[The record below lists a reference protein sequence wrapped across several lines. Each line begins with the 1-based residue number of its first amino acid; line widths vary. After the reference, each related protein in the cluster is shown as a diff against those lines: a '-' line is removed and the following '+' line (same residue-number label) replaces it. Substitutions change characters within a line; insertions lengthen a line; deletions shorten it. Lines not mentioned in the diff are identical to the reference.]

1 MSEPNPSL
9 IPSDDEYIQFMKQQ
23 SASIKRASE
32 EMRKLAAKMDRIRF
46 AVEMGLATVGVP
58 DATQIPHL
66 MLTSGVLVD
75 AVQAMSSRLDGK
87 TDMMYAIQ
95 LCLTTAHRFAD
106 AAYRG
111 YSRLAD
117 PLAEDKDEPIGI

>member
-32 EMRKLAAKMDRIRF
+32 EMRKLAMKMDRIRF

-58 DATQIPHL
+58 HPVQIPNL
-66 MLTSGVLVD
+66 MLSSGALVD
-75 AVQAMSSRLDGK
+75 AVQEMSSQPDGK
-87 TDMMYAIQ
+87 TNMMYAIQ
-95 LCLTTAHRFAD
+95 LCLATAHRLAD

-111 YSRLAD
+111 YTRLAD